1 LKCYEQKSESKS
13 YKDNLNLLE
22 NKVECDLNFRSFLEH
37 LSKSG
42 ELTRISK
49 EVSTEYEMA
58 GIIEALGEKPV
69 FFEKVK
75 EADIP
80 VVAGLLSSKELM
92 ARALGIKRDELL
104 HKLSTAIENPV
115 PPEVAEKGECQE
127 IVEKTVDLT
136 KLPIMRYTEKD
147 GGKYIA
153 SAVAIVKDPELGR
166 NMCFHRLM
174 LLSKNKF
181 VARIVEDRGT
191 DTALKKAGGELDIA
205 MCIGNSTAVLLA
217 AATSLP
223 KGVDELGMAN
233 ALEKTQLVKCKTIDL
248 EVPKD
253 CEIVLE
259 GRITR
264 EKASEG
270 PFLDTTGTI
279 DKIRQQPTIE
289 IKCITHREKPI
300 YQALLPGRNEHQF
313 LMGMPRE
320 PTIFNE
326 VNKVCECKDVYVT
339 PGGCSWLHAVVQIK
353 KKNADDG
360 KRAISAAFEGHKSL
374 KHCVIVDDDI
384 DIYNPHDVEWAI
396 ATRFQADK
404 NAVILPNQRG
414 SSLDPSG
421 DLTEGKKA
429 RTCKMGLDATIP
441 FGKTD
446 KSFAKEKY
454 KKVDLNRFL

>member
-1 LKCYEQKSESKS
+1 ML
-13 YKDNLNLLE
+13 
-22 NKVECDLNFRSFLEH
+22 
-37 LSKSG
+37 
-42 ELTRISK
+42 
-49 EVSTEYEMA
+49 
-58 GIIEALGEKPV
+58 
-69 FFEKVK
+69 
-75 EADIP
+75 
-80 VVAGLLSSKELM
+80 VVAGLVSSKELI
-92 ARALGIKRDELL
+92 ARALNIEKKQLL
-104 HKLSTAIENPV
+104 HRLSTAIENPV
-115 PPEVAEKGECQE
+115 PPDVTEKGKYQE
-127 IVEKTVDLT
+127 IIEQDVDLT

-147 GGKYIA
+147 GGKYIT

-166 NMCFHRLM
+166 NMAFHRLM
-174 LLSKNKF
+174 LISKNKF
-181 VARIVEDRGT
+181 VTRIVEDRGT
-191 DTALKKAGGELDIA
+191 DTALKKAGGELDVA
-205 MCIGNSTAVLLA
+205 LCIGNSTPVLLA

-233 ALEKTQLVKCKTIDL
+233 ALEKTELVKCKTIDL
-248 EVPKD
+248 EVPRD

-264 EKASEG
+264 EKTAEG

-279 DKIRQQPTIE
+279 DKIRQQPIIE

-300 YQALLPGRNEHQF
+300 YQTLLPGRNEHKF
-313 LMGMPRE
+313 LMGMPKE

-326 VNKVCECKDVYVT
+326 VNKVCECKDVYIT

-353 KKNADDG
+353 KKNPDDG
-360 KRAISAAFEGHKSL
+360 KRAIGAAFEGHKSL

-404 NAVILPNQRG
+404 NAIILPNQPG

-421 DLTEGKKA
+421 ELTEGKKA
-429 RTCKMGLDATIP
+429 TTCKMGIDATIP

-446 KSFAKEKY
+446 KSFTKEQY
-454 KKVDLNRFL
+454 RKVDLNKFL

>member
-1 LKCYEQKSESKS
+1 
-13 YKDNLNLLE
+13 LE
-22 NKVECDLNFRSFLEH
+22 TLE
-37 LSKSG
+37 KSG

-49 EVSTEYEMA
+49 VVSIEYEMA
-58 GIIEALGEKPV
+58 GVIEALGEKPV
-69 FFEKVK
+69 FFENVK
-75 EADIP
+75 ESGIP
-80 VVAGLLSSKELM
+80 VVGGLLSSKELVG
-92 ARALGIKRDELL
+92 RALNLKKEHLL
-104 HKLSTAIENPV
+104 HNLSSAIDNPL
-115 PPEVAEKGECQE
+115 PPEIVANGKCQE
-127 IVEKTVDLT
+127 VVEPTVDLT
-136 KLPIMRYTEKD
+136 TLPIMRYTEKD

-153 SAVAIVKDPELGR
+153 SAVSIVRDPELGR

-174 LLSKNKF
+174 LIGKNRF
-181 VARIVEDRGT
+181 VARIVEERGT
-191 DTALKKAGGELDIA
+191 DTALKKAGGELDVAI
-205 MCIGNSTAVLLA
+205 CIGNSTAVLLA

-233 ALEKTQLVKCKTIDL
+233 ALERTELVKCKTIDL

-259 GRITR
+259 GRITN
-264 EKASEG
+264 EKAAEG

-279 DKIRQQPTIE
+279 DKIRQQPVVE
-289 IKCITHREKPI
+289 INCITHRAKPI
-300 YQALLPGRNEHQF
+300 YQTLLPGRHEHQF
-313 LMGMPRE
+313 LMGMPKE

-326 VNKVCECKDVYVT
+326 VNKVCECRDVYIT

-353 KKNADDG
+353 KQNPDDG
-360 KRAISAAFEGHKSL
+360 KKAIAAAFEGHKSL

-384 DIYNPHDVEWAI
+384 DIYDPNDVEWAI

-441 FGKTD
+441 SGKTD
-446 KSFAKEKY
+446 KSFVKERY
-454 KKVDLNRFL
+454 RQVDLNSYL

>member
-1 LKCYEQKSESKS
+1 MRFR
-13 YKDNLNLLE
+13 
-22 NKVECDLNFRSFLEH
+22 NFIETLD
-37 LSKSG
+37 KNG
-42 ELTRISK
+42 ELTKIAK
-49 EVSTEYEMA
+49 PVSTEYEMA
-58 GIIEALGEKPV
+58 GIISTLDEKPV
-69 FFEKVK
+69 YFEKVK
-75 EADIP
+75 ESSYP
-80 VVAGLLSSKELM
+80 VVAGLVSSKELI
-92 ARALGIKRDELL
+92 AQSLGISKDRLL
-104 HKLSTAIENPV
+104 PKLSAAIEHPV
-115 PPEVAEKGECQE
+115 PSQVIKKGECQE
-127 IVEKTVDLT
+127 VVESKVDLT

-153 SAVAIVKDPELGR
+153 SAVSIIKDPEFGTQ

-174 LLSKNKF
+174 LLDKNRF
-181 VARIVEDRGT
+181 VARIVENRGT

-205 MCIGNSTAVLLA
+205 ICIGNSTAVLLS
-217 AATSLP
+217 AATTMP
-223 KGVDELGMAN
+223 MGVDELGMAN
-233 ALEKTQLVKCKTIDL
+233 ALEETALVKCKTVDL

-259 GRITR
+259 GRITK
-264 EKASEG
+264 EKTTEG

-279 DKIRQQPTIE
+279 DRIRQQPIIE
-289 IKCITHREKPI
+289 IKCVTHREKPI
-300 YQALLPGRNEHQF
+300 YQTLLPGRREHQF
-313 LMGMPRE
+313 LMGMPKE

-326 VNKVCECKDVYVT
+326 VNKVCECKDVYIT

-353 KKNADDG
+353 KKNQDDG
-360 KRAISAAFEGHKSL
+360 KKAISAAFEGHKSL

-404 NAVILPNQRG
+404 NVVILPNQPG

-429 RTCKMGLDATIP
+429 TTCKMGLDATIP

-446 KSFAKEKY
+446 KSFTKEQY
-454 KKVDLNRFL
+454 RKVELTKFL

>member
-1 LKCYEQKSESKS
+1 LG
-13 YKDNLNLLE
+13 
-22 NKVECDLNFRSFLEH
+22 FRSFLEQ
-37 LSKSG
+37 LDKNG
-42 ELTRISK
+42 EITRIRK

-58 GIIEALGEKPV
+58 GIIDALGEKPV
-69 FFEKVK
+69 FFERVK
-75 EADIP
+75 ESSIP
-80 VVAGLLSSKELM
+80 VVAGLVSSKELI
-92 ARALGIKRDELL
+92 ARALGIKKEQLL
-104 HKLSTAIENPV
+104 HKLSRAIENPS
-115 PPEVAEKGECQE
+115 PPDVAEKGECQE
-127 IVEKTVDLT
+127 IVESDIDLAN
-136 KLPIMRYTEKD
+136 LPIMRYTEKD

-166 NMCFHRLM
+166 NMAFHRLM
-174 LLSKNKF
+174 LIGKNKF
-181 VARIVEDRGT
+181 VARIVEERGT

-205 MCIGNSTAVLLA
+205 MCIGNSTPVLLA

-233 ALEKTQLVKCKTIDL
+233 ALEKTELVKCKTINL
-248 EVPKD
+248 EVPRD

-259 GRITR
+259 GRITK
-264 EKASEG
+264 EKTSEG

-279 DKIRQQPTIE
+279 DKIRQQPIIE

-300 YQALLPGRNEHQF
+300 YQTLLPGRNEHQF

-326 VNKVCECKDVYVT
+326 VSKICACKDVYVT

-353 KKNADDG
+353 KKNPDDG
-360 KRAISAAFEGHKSL
+360 KRAIGAAFEGHKSL

-404 NAVILPNQRG
+404 NAIILPNQPG

-429 RTCKMGLDATIP
+429 TTCKMGLDATIP

-446 KSFAKEKY
+446 KSFTKEQY
-454 KKVDLNRFL
+454 RKVDLNKFL